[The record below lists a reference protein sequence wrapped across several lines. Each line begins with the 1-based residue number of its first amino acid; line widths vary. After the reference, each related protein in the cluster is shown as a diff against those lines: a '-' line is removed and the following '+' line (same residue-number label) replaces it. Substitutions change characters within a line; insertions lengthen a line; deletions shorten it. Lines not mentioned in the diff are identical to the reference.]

1 MTEQVSCIICGE
13 NESKLLFRSKSF
25 MHSDE
30 SFTLVQCVKCGLV
43 FLNPRPTID
52 EIGKYYENYHL
63 HVDISNLSR
72 IAKQI
77 FLVETIGHTRYETKT
92 ENNKLLEI
100 GFGDGLFL
108 EYMKNKKWD
117 VYGIEIEEP
126 CVKRLKKVG
135 IENVYTGNIFS
146 VSFDDKTFDL
156 VRMNQALE
164 HMHDPL
170 KVLIEVKR
178 ILKED
183 GKLIIAVPNFSG
195 ACHRMFKQ
203 YAYSLHVPFHLYF
216 FNLVTLGKLIDK
228 VGGFK
233 IVRVHKNN
241 SLVLFLASAVQ
252 YLKRDKNTGSSSYN
266 FSTAKLIIHRLV
278 GLIVMPFMKAMDLFT
293 EGDNLE
299 VEIERI

>member
-1 MTEQVSCIICGE
+1 MTEQVSCIICGQS
-13 NESKLLFRSKSF
+13 ESKALFCSKSF
-25 MHSDE
+25 MYPNE
-30 SFTLVQCVKCGLV
+30 SFTLVQCVKCGLA

-52 EIGKYYENYHL
+52 GIGKYYENYHL

-72 IAKQI
+72 FAKQI
-77 FLVETIGHTRYETKT
+77 LLIETIGHNRYETKT

-126 CVKRLKKVG
+126 CVKKLKKTG

-146 VSFDDKTFDL
+146 VSFDNKTFDL
-156 VRMNQALE
+156 VRMNQTLE

-183 GKLIIAVPNFSG
+183 GKLIIAVPNFAG
-195 ACHRMFKQ
+195 ASHRMFKQ
-203 YAYSLHVPFHLYF
+203 FAYSLHVPFHLYF
-216 FNLVTLGKLIDK
+216 FDLETLGKLIDK

-233 IVRVHKNN
+233 IVRVHRNN

-252 YLKRDKNTGSSSYN
+252 YLKRNKNTGSSSYN
-266 FSTAKLIIHRLV
+266 FSATKLIIHRLI
-278 GLIVMPFMKAMDLFT
+278 GLVALPFMKVMDLFI

-299 VEIERI
+299 VEIARI